1 MDIPGDVLKEIA
13 DLIEQVQDLDAMTT
27 LVYLDSPLRIVDG
40 DGLYYGDLVNVDA
53 GLWLFQPHIDSAEGP
68 LGDNVIKFGRR
79 NT

>member
-1 MDIPGDVLKEIA
+1 MDIPGYVLKEVA
-13 DLIEQVQDLDAMTT
+13 ELIDHVSDLDSKTK

-53 GLWLFQPHIDSAEGP
+53 GLWLFQPHTDSAEGP